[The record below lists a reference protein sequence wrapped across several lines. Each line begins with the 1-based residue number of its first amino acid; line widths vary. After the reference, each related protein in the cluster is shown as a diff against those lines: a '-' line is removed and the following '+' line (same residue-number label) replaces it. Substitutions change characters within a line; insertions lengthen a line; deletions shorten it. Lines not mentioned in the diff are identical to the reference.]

1 MKNQMRYQ
9 KGAATLVVAIVLL
22 VAITLITLFT
32 AKVVLDDIKFEANT
46 YRTAQA
52 TSAANYGLDF
62 ALRYFDTGGFD
73 QLDESVS
80 PAVAGTDDVV
90 DSVVTSP
97 LTLQDGGSQTTTAQ
111 VTFTTDAFR
120 CSGTTSWQNG
130 LVQSTGFSDDG
141 LATRTMGQC
150 VGPISILNGDG
161 PEIPLIARTKI
172 DTTGD
177 ANIINR
183 YTNTNIWSADEV
195 EITGANMATYIRDPA
210 TNPPADNPATSNNE
224 TLDFYLDVDEA
235 DYTQLVSNRNLG
247 NGADIISGDPSLRLD
262 AGFFGNFF
270 GADQRASL
278 ESIAAGA
285 GQSYADIN
293 NAVGESGLIYA
304 TGDQALTGGTIGS
317 ATSPA
322 IVIVDGDF
330 DFGGNAI
337 IYGLVYVVG
346 VMDVAGTPTIV
357 GSSIVEN
364 EGGAT
369 SSSGFEGN
377 GTLNLV
383 YWQNFIDD
391 DGQPL
396 PGLTSVIEGSWRDW

>member
-1 MKNQMRYQ
+1 MKKSMRYQ

-73 QLDESVS
+73 QLDESVD
-80 PAVAGTDDVV
+80 PAIVGTDGVV
-90 DSVVTSP
+90 DSVVTAP
-97 LTLQDGGSQTTTAQ
+97 LTLQDGGTQTTTAQ

-120 CSGTTSWQNG
+120 CGGTSSWQNG
-130 LVQSTGFSDDG
+130 LVQSTGLSDDG

-195 EITGANMATYIRDPA
+195 EITGANMATYIRDPSVDPTDA
-210 TNPPADNPATSNNE
+210 GFD
-224 TLDFYLDVDEA
+224 YLDVDE
-235 DYTQLVSNRNLG
+235 DVNTQLVSNRNLG

-270 GADQRASL
+270 GSDQRADL
-278 ESIAAGA
+278 EIAAGD
-285 GQSYADIN
+285 QSYADIN

-317 ATSPA
+317 PLSPA
-322 IVIVDGDF
+322 IVIIDGDF

-337 IYGLVYVVG
+337 IYGLLYVVG
-346 VMDVAGTPTIV
+346 VMDVAGTPTVV
-357 GSSIVEN
+357 GASIVEN

-383 YWQNFIDD
+383 YWENFIDGN
-391 DGQPL
+391 GQPL

>member
-1 MKNQMRYQ
+1 MKKSMKYQ

-62 ALRYFDTGGFD
+62 AIRYFDTGGFD
-73 QLDESVS
+73 QLDESVD
-80 PAVAGTDDVV
+80 PAIAGTDDVV
-90 DSVVTSP
+90 DSVVTAP
-97 LTLQDGGSQTTTAQ
+97 LTLQDGGTQTTTAQ

-120 CSGTTSWQNG
+120 CGGTASWQNG
-130 LVQSTGFSDDG
+130 LVESTGLSDDG

-150 VGPISILNGDG
+150 VGPISVLNGDG

-195 EITGANMATYIRDPA
+195 EITGANMATYIRDPSVD
-210 TNPPADNPATSNNE
+210 PASAGF
-224 TLDFYLDVDEA
+224 DFLDVDE
-235 DYTQLVSNRNLG
+235 DVNTQLVSNRNLG

-270 GADQRASL
+270 GADQRATL
-278 ESIAAGA
+278 ESLADSV
-285 GQSYADIN
+285 GQSYTDID

-317 ATSPA
+317 PTSPA
-322 IVIVDGDF
+322 IVIIDGDF

-346 VMDVAGTPTIV
+346 VMDVAGTPTVV

-369 SSSGFEGN
+369 SSTGFEGN

>member
-1 MKNQMRYQ
+1 MMIKSMTHQR
-9 KGAATLVVAIVLL
+9 GAATLVVAIVLL

-62 ALRYFDTGGFD
+62 AIRYFDTGGFD
-73 QLDESVS
+73 QLDETD
-80 PAVAGTDDVV
+80 PANPVDGQDNVV
-90 DSVVTSP
+90 DSIVTSP
-97 LTLQDGGSQTTTAQ
+97 LTLQNGGGTQITTAQ
-111 VTFTTDAFR
+111 VQFITDAFR
-120 CSGTTSWQNG
+120 CGGTTSWQNG
-130 LVQSTGFSDDG
+130 LVLSTGLSDDG

-150 VGPISILNGDG
+150 VGPISVLNGSG
-161 PEIPLIARTKI
+161 PEIPLIARTRI

-183 YTNTNIWSADEV
+183 YTNTNIWSADDV
-195 EITGANMATYIRDPA
+195 IITGANMATYIRAPGVDPTA
-210 TNPPADNPATSNNE
+210 PGFD
-224 TLDFYLDVDEA
+224 YLDVDE
-235 DYTQLVSNRNLG
+235 DVNTQLVSNRNLG
-247 NGADIISGDPSLRLD
+247 NGADIISGDPTLRMD

-270 GADQRASL
+270 AAEQRATL
-278 ESIAAGA
+278 QDLAAA
-285 GQSYADIN
+285 NNQSHTDID
-293 NAVGESGLIYA
+293 NAVGQSGLIFVE
-304 TGDQALTGGTIGS
+304 GDQSLTGGTIGS
-317 ATSPA
+317 PTSPA
-322 IVIVDGDF
+322 ILIVNGDF

-346 VMDVAGTPTIV
+346 IMDVAGTPSVV

-369 SSSGFEGN
+369 SSTGFEGN
-377 GTLNLV
+377 GTLNLI
-383 YWQNFIDD
+383 YWQNFLDD

>member
-1 MKNQMRYQ
+1 MSNSKKDQ

-73 QLDESVS
+73 QLDETD
-80 PAVAGTDDVV
+80 PANPVDGQDGVV

-97 LTLQDGGSQTTTAQ
+97 LTLQSGGNQTTTAQ
-111 VTFTTDAFR
+111 VQFITDAFR
-120 CSGTTSWQNG
+120 CAGTTSWQDG
-130 LVQSTGFSDDG
+130 LVQSTGLSDDG
-141 LATRTMGQC
+141 LGTRTMGQC

-161 PEIPLIARTKI
+161 PEIPLIARTRI

-183 YTNTNIWSADEV
+183 YTNTNIWSADDV
-195 EITGANMATYIRDPA
+195 IITGANMATYIRDPSVD
-210 TNPPADNPATSNNE
+210 PASPGFD
-224 TLDFYLDVDEA
+224 YLDTDEGVN
-235 DYTQLVSNRNLG
+235 TQLVSNRNLG
-247 NGADIISGDPSLRLD
+247 NGADIISGDPTLRMG

-270 GADQRASL
+270 AADQRATL
-278 ESIAAGA
+278 QQLAAA
-285 GQSYADIN
+285 NNQSYNDIG
-293 NAVGESGLIYA
+293 NAVGDSGLIYVE
-304 TGDQALTGGTIGS
+304 GDQQLTGGTIGS
-317 ATSPA
+317 PTSPA
-322 IVIVDGDF
+322 ILIVNGDF
-330 DFGGNAI
+330 DFGGNAV

-346 VMDVAGTPTIV
+346 IMDVAGNPSIV

-364 EGGAT
+364 EGGST

-396 PGLTSVIEGSWRDW
+396 PGLTSVVEGSWRDW